1 MRYGIPIITLDT
13 DVNNS
18 FSPFLNFSNKAN
30 DLKSLLKCLDML
42 SNDAEERKKSIKK
55 VKNSIRIILI

>member
-42 SNDAEERKKSIKK
+42 SNDAEERK
-55 VKNSIRIILI
+55 REY